1 VSLNVPSLIVIAA
14 GISGGLGVALGAFGA
29 HGLRGKVEE
38 RLLETFQTAV
48 QYQMIHALALLIV
61 ATMMLQSGR
70 NLTLDIAAG
79 AFVVGILLFSGSLYG
94 LVLTDMRWLGPV
106 TPLGGLCFIAGWAAL
121 VAAGLQQLN

>member
-1 VSLNVPSLIVIAA
+1 MSSNVPSLIVIAA

-61 ATMMLQSGR
+61 AFMMLQSGR

>member
-1 VSLNVPSLIVIAA
+1 MSFNVPSLIVMAA

-29 HGLRGKVEE
+29 HGLRGRVEE

-48 QYQMIHALALLIV
+48 QYQIIHTLALLIV
-61 ATMMLQSGR
+61 AIMMLQSGR

-79 AFVVGILLFSGSLYG
+79 AFVVGIFLFSGSLYG

>member
-1 VSLNVPSLIVIAA
+1 MSLNVPSLIVIAA

-61 ATMMLQSGR
+61 ATMMLKSGR
-70 NLTLDIAAG
+70 NLTRDIAAG

-106 TPLGGLCFIAGWAAL
+106 TPLGGLCFIVGWAAL

>member
-1 VSLNVPSLIVIAA
+1 MSFNVPSLIVMAA

-79 AFVVGILLFSGSLYG
+79 AFVGGILLFSGSLYG

>member
-1 VSLNVPSLIVIAA
+1 VSFNVPSLIVIAA

-79 AFVVGILLFSGSLYG
+79 GFVVGILLFSGSLYG

>member
-1 VSLNVPSLIVIAA
+1 MSFNVPSLIVMAA

-29 HGLRGKVEE
+29 HGLRGRVEE

-48 QYQMIHALALLIV
+48 QYQMIHTLALLIV
-61 ATMMLQSGR
+61 AIMMLQSGR

>member
-1 VSLNVPSLIVIAA
+1 MAA

-29 HGLRGKVEE
+29 HGLRDRVEE

-48 QYQMIHALALLIV
+48 QYQMIHTLALLIV
-61 ATMMLQSGR
+61 AIMMLQSGR

-79 AFVVGILLFSGSLYG
+79 GFVVGILLFSGSLYG
-94 LVLTDMRWLGPV
+94 LVLTDLRWLGPV
-106 TPLGGLCFIAGWAAL
+106 PPLGGLCFIAGWAAL

>member
-1 VSLNVPSLIVIAA
+1 MSFNVPSLIVMAA

-29 HGLRGKVEE
+29 HGLRGRVEE

-48 QYQMIHALALLIV
+48 QYQMIHTLALLIV
-61 ATMMLQSGR
+61 AIMMLQSGR

-79 AFVVGILLFSGSLYG
+79 AFVVGIFLFSGSLYG

>member
-1 VSLNVPSLIVIAA
+1 MSFNVPSLIVMAA

-29 HGLRGKVEE
+29 HGLRGRVEE

-48 QYQMIHALALLIV
+48 QYQMIHTLALLIV
-61 ATMMLQSGR
+61 AIMMLQSGQ

>member
-1 VSLNVPSLIVIAA
+1 VSFNVPSLIVIAA

-61 ATMMLQSGR
+61 AIMMLQSGR

-79 AFVVGILLFSGSLYG
+79 GFVVGILLFSGSLYG

>member
-1 VSLNVPSLIVIAA
+1 MSFNVPSLIVIAA

-61 ATMMLQSGR
+61 AIMMLQSGR

-79 AFVVGILLFSGSLYG
+79 GFVVGILLFSGSLYG